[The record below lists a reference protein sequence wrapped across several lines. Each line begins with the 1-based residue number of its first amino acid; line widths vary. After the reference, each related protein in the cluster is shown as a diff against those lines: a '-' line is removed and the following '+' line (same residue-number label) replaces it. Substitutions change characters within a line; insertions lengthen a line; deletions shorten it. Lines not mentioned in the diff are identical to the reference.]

1 MELIEKN
8 IRKNNNFSDEN
19 IIELKQFYDIIRKFK
34 E

>member
-1 MELIEKN
+1 MGLIEKN
-8 IRKNNNFSDEN
+8 IRKNINFSDEN